1 MTMAESPDEKTRILL
16 IDDEQN
22 ILRTFRYCLED
33 AGHRVATATDA
44 QQAEQ
49 LVQRDV
55 YDLCFLDLRLGESS
69 GLDLLPKL
77 HQYAPWMKVVIVT
90 AHSSI
95 DSALDAMRAGAA
107 DYLVKP
113 CSPEQLRMAATKQIQ
128 ARRLEQRVE
137 ALEKEDCATSSAEMD
152 SESPQM
158 KKVLETLRQVADT
171 DATVLILGESGTGKG
186 VAARTIHHC
195 SPRAKARF
203 VTVNCPSLSA
213 ELLESELFGHKKGAF
228 TGAVSDKVG
237 LVELASGGSLL
248 LDEIGEMAP
257 QLQVKLLR
265 LLQEREFRPIGST
278 RVVRADFRLICATN
292 ASLDPSTRKI
302 REDLYFR
309 INTITLDIPPL
320 RDRPE
325 DIPLLCEHFLTM
337 FAKRHERDVRSI
349 HPAAQEA
356 LLRHSWPGNVRELE
370 HVVERAV
377 IVAEGPEIVLND
389 LPDIMDQPALG
400 QMPTADHAQLTLA
413 EIERQAILQTLE
425 RTNGNK
431 RAAASIL
438 GVYRPTLYGKL
449 RKYKLGEYSATPKA
463 KKTRAP
469 EAGTPDEA
477 DRTEAQ
483 REAAE
488 QRPRT
493 PQGPPRP

>member
-1 MTMAESPDEKTRILL
+1 MMMADSSDEKTRILL

-55 YDLCFLDLRLGESS
+55 YDLCFLDLRLGDSS

-137 ALEKEDCATSSAEMD
+137 VLEKEDCATSSAEMD
-152 SESPQM
+152 SESPPM

-195 SPRAKARF
+195 SPRAKGRF

-228 TGAVSDKVG
+228 TGATENKLGRVDQA
-237 LVELASGGSLL
+237 EGGTLF
-248 LDEIGEMAP
+248 LDEVGDVP
-257 QLQVKLLR
+257 LTLQPKLLR
-265 LLQEREFRPIGST
+265 FIQDREYERVGDPVT
-278 RVVRADFRLICATN
+278 RRADVRIIAATN
-292 ASLDPSTRKI
+292 RDLGPMVKQGHF
-302 REDLYFR
+302 REDLLYR
-309 INTITLDIPPL
+309 LNVISVLMPPL
-320 RDRPE
+320 RERKE
-325 DIPLLCEHFLTM
+325 DLSRLAESF
-337 FAKRHERDVRSI
+337 
-349 HPAAQEA
+349 
-356 LLRHSWPGNVRELE
+356 LLRYAGNYRRSARAFSDAALDAIHAYSWPGNIRELQN
-370 HVVERAV
+370 VIERAV
-377 IVAEGPEIVLND
+377 ILCAGAQVDVSLLSIPET
-389 LPDIMDQPALG
+389 G
-400 QMPTADHAQLTLA
+400 
-413 EIERQAILQTLE
+413 ERQARPRIGDALSLEELE
-425 RTNGNK
+425 RTHIRGVMATSTSLD
-431 RAAASIL
+431 AAAKTL
-438 GVYRPTLYGKL
+438 GIDVSTLY
-449 RKYKLGEYSATPKA
+449 RKRKQYGL
-463 KKTRAP
+463 
-469 EAGTPDEA
+469 
-477 DRTEAQ
+477 
-483 REAAE
+483 
-488 QRPRT
+488 
-493 PQGPPRP
+493 

>member
-1 MTMAESPDEKTRILL
+1 MADSPDEKTRILL

-113 CSPEQLRMAATKQIQ
+113 CSPEQLRMAASKQIR
-128 ARRLEQRVE
+128 ARRLEQRLE

-152 SESPQM
+152 SESPPM

-203 VTVNCPSLSA
+203 VTINCPSLSA
-213 ELLESELFGHKKGAF
+213 ELLESEMFGHKKGAF
-228 TGAVSDKVG
+228 TGATENKLGRVDQA
-237 LVELASGGSLL
+237 EGGSVF
-248 LDEIGEMAP
+248 LDEVGDVP
-257 QLQVKLLR
+257 LTLQPKLLR
-265 LLQEREFRPIGST
+265 FIQDREYERVGDPVT
-278 RVVRADFRLICATN
+278 RRADVRIIAATN
-292 ASLDPSTRKI
+292 RDLGAMVKQGLF
-302 REDLYFR
+302 REDLLYR
-309 INTITLDIPPL
+309 LNVISVHMPPL
-320 RDRPE
+320 RERKEDLSRLAESFVLRYAGNYRRPARGLS
-325 DIPLLCEHFLTM
+325 DAALD
-337 FAKRHERDVRSI
+337 AI
-349 HPAAQEA
+349 HAYT
-356 LLRHSWPGNVRELE
+356 WPGNIRELQN
-370 HVVERAV
+370 VIERAV
-377 IVAEGPEIVLND
+377 ILCSGAQVDVGLLSIPET
-389 LPDIMDQPALG
+389 G
-400 QMPTADHAQLTLA
+400 
-413 EIERQAILQTLE
+413 ERQSRPRIGDALSLEELE
-425 RTNGNK
+425 RTHIRGVMATSTSLD
-431 RAAASIL
+431 AAAKTL
-438 GVYRPTLYGKL
+438 GIDVSTLY
-449 RKYKLGEYSATPKA
+449 RKRKQYGL
-463 KKTRAP
+463 
-469 EAGTPDEA
+469 
-477 DRTEAQ
+477 
-483 REAAE
+483 
-488 QRPRT
+488 
-493 PQGPPRP
+493 

>member
-1 MTMAESPDEKTRILL
+1 MMMADSSDEKTRILL

-152 SESPQM
+152 SESPPM

-228 TGAVSDKVG
+228 TGATENKLGRVDQA
-237 LVELASGGSLL
+237 EGGSVF
-248 LDEIGEMAP
+248 LDEVGDVP
-257 QLQVKLLR
+257 LTLQPKLLR
-265 LLQEREFRPIGST
+265 FIQDREYERVGDPVT
-278 RVVRADFRLICATN
+278 RRADVRIIAATN
-292 ASLDPSTRKI
+292 RDLGQMVKHGHF
-302 REDLYFR
+302 REDLLYR
-309 INTITLDIPPL
+309 LNVISVHMPPL
-320 RDRPE
+320 RERKEDLSRLAESFVLRYAGNYRRPARGLS
-325 DIPLLCEHFLTM
+325 DAALD
-337 FAKRHERDVRSI
+337 AI
-349 HPAAQEA
+349 HAYA
-356 LLRHSWPGNVRELE
+356 WPGNIRELQN
-370 HVVERAV
+370 VIERAV
-377 IVAEGPEIVLND
+377 ILCSATQVDVGLLSIPET
-389 LPDIMDQPALG
+389 G
-400 QMPTADHAQLTLA
+400 
-413 EIERQAILQTLE
+413 ERQSRPRIGDALSLEELE
-425 RTNGNK
+425 RTHIRGVMATSTSLD
-431 RAAASIL
+431 AAAKTL
-438 GVYRPTLYGKL
+438 GIDVSTLY
-449 RKYKLGEYSATPKA
+449 RKRKQYGL
-463 KKTRAP
+463 
-469 EAGTPDEA
+469 
-477 DRTEAQ
+477 
-483 REAAE
+483 
-488 QRPRT
+488 
-493 PQGPPRP
+493 